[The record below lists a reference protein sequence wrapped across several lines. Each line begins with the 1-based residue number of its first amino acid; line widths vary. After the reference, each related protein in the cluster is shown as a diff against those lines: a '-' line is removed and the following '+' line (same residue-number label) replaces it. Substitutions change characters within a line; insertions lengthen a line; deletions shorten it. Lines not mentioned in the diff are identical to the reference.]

1 MLPDFILTGCDKM
14 TKVILSGCCGKMG
27 KAVTNAVNEKEDI
40 KIVAGVDVFECD
52 TLPYPVFPAF
62 NEVACD
68 ADVII
73 DFSNPSALQSI
84 LDYATSHNIPAILCA
99 TGYTDEQNKMIEK
112 ASESVAIFR
121 SGNMSL
127 GINLLSELA
136 KAAAK
141 VLGGSFDV
149 EIVEAHHNLKID
161 APSGT
166 AIMLEK
172 AVADGLDYNPELVYD
187 RHNRSQKRDK
197 HEIGM
202 HSIRGGTIV
211 GEHEIIFAGN
221 DEIIKLSHTAL
232 SKNVFA
238 VGAVNAAI
246 YMKDKKSGMYDMS
259 DVING

>member
-1 MLPDFILTGCDKM
+1 M
-14 TKVILSGCCGKMG
+14 TRVILSGCCGKMG
-27 KAVTNAVNEKEDI
+27 AAVTKAVSERDDI
-40 KIVAGVDVFECD
+40 CIVAGVDIFESD
-52 TLPYPVFPAF
+52 ALPYPVFSSF
-62 NEVACD
+62 KEMACE

-73 DFSNPSALQSI
+73 DFSNPSALSDI
-84 LDYATSHNIPAILCA
+84 IDFAKEKKMPAVLCA
-99 TGYTDEQNKMIEK
+99 TGYTAEQNKMIE
-112 ASESVAIFR
+112 ESSAEVAMFR

-127 GINLLSELA
+127 GINLISELS

-141 VLGGSFDV
+141 ILGGSFDV
-149 EIVEAHHNLKID
+149 EIVEAHHNLKLD

-172 AVADGLDYNPELVYD
+172 AVEEGLNYEPELVYD
-187 RHNRSQKRDK
+187 RHDRSQKRDK
-197 HEIGM
+197 REIGM

-211 GEHEIIFAGN
+211 GEHEVIFAGN
-221 DEIIKLSHTAL
+221 DEIIKISHTAL

-246 YMKDKKSGMYDMS
+246 YMKNKNTGMYNMS

>member
-1 MLPDFILTGCDKM
+1 MV
-14 TKVILSGCCGKMG
+14 KVILSGCCGKMG
-27 KAVTNAVNEKEDI
+27 NAVTNAASNRDDI
-40 KIVAGVDVFECD
+40 KIVAGVDVCECD
-52 TLPYPVFPAF
+52 RLPYPVFPAF
-62 NEVACD
+62 NEVPCD

-84 LDYATSHNIPAILCA
+84 LDYSVKNNIPAVLCA
-99 TGYTDEQNKMIEK
+99 TGYTTEQNKMIED
-112 ASESVAIFR
+112 ASKSVAMFR

-136 KAAAK
+136 KTAAK
-141 VLGGSFDV
+141 ILGGSFDV
-149 EIVEAHHNLKID
+149 EIVEAHHNLKLD

-172 AVADGLDYNPELVYD
+172 AVEEGLDYTPELVYD
-187 RHNRSQKRDK
+187 RHDRSQKRDK

-238 VGAVNAAI
+238 VGAVNAAV
-246 YMKDKKSGMYDMS
+246 YMKDKQNGMYDMT

>member
-1 MLPDFILTGCDKM
+1 MV
-14 TKVILSGCCGKMG
+14 KVILSGCCGKMG
-27 KAVTNAVNEKEDI
+27 AAVTKAVSDRDDI
-40 KIVAGVDVFECD
+40 QIVAGVDVLECD
-52 TLPYPVFPAF
+52 KLPYPVFAAF
-62 NEVACD
+62 SEVSCE

-73 DFSNPSALQSI
+73 DFSNPSALSSI
-84 LDYATSHNIPAILCA
+84 IDYSVKNQVPAVLCA
-99 TGYTDEQNKMIEK
+99 TGYNEEHNKMIEE
-112 ASESVAIFR
+112 ASKKVAMFR

-141 VLGGSFDV
+141 ILGGSFDV
-149 EIVEAHHNLKID
+149 EIVEAHHNLKLD
-161 APSGT
+161 SPSGT
-166 AIMLEK
+166 ALMLEK
-172 AVADGLDYNPELVYD
+172 AVEEGLDYKPELTYD

-238 VGAVNAAI
+238 VGAVNAAV
-246 YMKDKKSGMYDMS
+246 YMKDKTNGMYDMS
-259 DVING
+259 DVINA

>member
-1 MLPDFILTGCDKM
+1 M

-27 KAVTNAVNEKEDI
+27 AAVTNAIKDRDDI
-40 KIVAGVDVFECD
+40 QIAAGVDVFECD

-62 NEVACD
+62 SEVSCD

-73 DFSNPSALQSI
+73 DFSNPSALSSI
-84 LDYATSHNIPAILCA
+84 LDYAVKNNIPAVLCA
-99 TGYTDEQNKMIEK
+99 TGYTAQQNKMIEE
-112 ASESVAIFR
+112 ASEKVAMFR

-141 VLGGSFDV
+141 ILGGSFDV
-149 EIVEAHHNLKID
+149 EIVEAHHNLKLD

-172 AVADGLDYNPELVYD
+172 AVAEGLDYAPELVYD
-187 RHNRSQKRDK
+187 RHDRSQKRDK

-238 VGAVNAAI
+238 VGAVNAAV
-246 YMKDKKSGMYDMS
+246 YMKNKEKGMYDMS

>member
-1 MLPDFILTGCDKM
+1 M

-27 KAVTNAVNEKEDI
+27 AAVTKAVSEREDI
-40 KIVAGVDVFECD
+40 SIVAGVDIFESD
-52 TLPYPVFPAF
+52 SLPYPVFSAIS
-62 NEVACD
+62 EVPCE

-73 DFSNPSALQSI
+73 DFSNPSALDSI
-84 LDYATSHNIPAILCA
+84 IEFSKTKKIPAVLCA
-99 TGYTDEQNKMIEK
+99 TGYTAEQNQMIEK
-112 ASESVAIFR
+112 ASTEVAMFR

-127 GINLLSELA
+127 GINLISELS

-141 VLGGSFDV
+141 ILGGSFDV
-149 EIVEAHHNLKID
+149 EIVESHHNLKLD

-172 AVADGLDYNPELVYD
+172 AVEEGLDYAPELVYD
-187 RHNRSQKRDK
+187 RHSRSQKRDK

-211 GEHEIIFAGN
+211 GEHEVIFAGN
-221 DEIIKLSHTAL
+221 DEIIKISHTAL

-246 YMKDKKSGMYDMS
+246 YMKDKNTGMYNMS